1 MSSGMRT
8 SRCSSV
14 AQSSR
19 SALPRRAS
27 RHTAGSMRPTGTPTA
42 RYSASRATC
51 ASSSRESSKSAARQ
65 RASPTATVSA
75 AEDDSPAPI
84 GTVDDTRAVDPDR
97 RPSALGQQRGD
108 CGRVAAPAGE
118 PGRRRPVGRELHQR
132 LRERSRPEPDGLRVR
147 PPANGHAAIDGDRQ
161 DKPAGVIRVFPD
173 QVDAAGCQDGW
184 GFAYDACEIYRDLL

>member
-1 MSSGMRT
+1 MGT

-42 RYSASRATC
+42 RYSASRATW
-51 ASSSRESSKSAARQ
+51 ASSSRESSKPAARQ

-84 GTVDDTRAVDPDR
+84 GTVDDTLPSSPTAG
-97 RPSALGQQRGD
+97 RPRSVSSAAT
-108 CGRVAAPAGE
+108 AAA
-118 PGRRRPVGRELHQR
+118 
-132 LRERSRPEPDGLRVR
+132 
-147 PPANGHAAIDGDRQ
+147 
-161 DKPAGVIRVFPD
+161 
-173 QVDAAGCQDGW
+173 
-184 GFAYDACEIYRDLL
+184 